1 MTLTTPKYI
10 SDAAERFGIDTTRKI
25 DNPLSTGCIGKD
37 STTPATP
44 QHTQQQKRLQQI
56 IGVLLYY
63 ARSVDSTVLTRIRK
77 LSTQQ
82 KDPTGV
88 TLMAAERTLQY
99 LATQP
104 EASVVFHRSDMKLI
118 CYSDASYL
126 NETKARSRCGGYI
139 YLGDANIS
147 SLNGLFSPGAQSSA
161 LSLLRRRK
169 VSWRPHS

>member
-88 TLMAAERTLQY
+88 TLMAAERTLQ
-99 LATQP
+99 
-104 EASVVFHRSDMKLI
+104 